1 MKEIEQKINL
11 LIEDYQRR
19 INTITDAINQHQNDT
34 TGSINDT
41 KKGERLITKRSEWQ
55 TFLSELS
62 ALRAEQGEKGETARV
77 GRDEWIRFEDKLPLE
92 GQEIMLTWPSGN
104 YHPEYRKVTKDMLK
118 GDLSLLRWIPI
129 PKY

>member
-1 MKEIEQKINL
+1 MKEIEQRIIEKQDE
-11 LIEDYQRR
+11 LIEFLDNLVGVQPPLAKSEW
-19 INTITDAINQHQNDT
+19 D
-34 TGSINDT
+34 
-41 KKGERLITKRSEWQ
+41 ERLRH
-55 TFLSELS
+55 FNELD